1 MRNYIIAVVLF
12 VLAAFFNVSFL
23 GDTVLF
29 ILKIVMFG
37 GFVYLL
43 YGIYAAQSAPT
54 LSPAEEP
61 HSPGAPGTVVER
73 ETPSPSSPEENYK
86 IPMEGP
92 PSLSTLLSLQDGKL
106 SVYLSR
112 LFDIAFQFLHP
123 QHGYF
128 LLEEGSDLTLLTSR
142 TGDLPLK
149 PRSSDFKAI
158 FSLIKNSDQNILI
171 ENHLR
176 EDVHLNSLYDGINYK
191 PGSIYI
197 QRMLLEN
204 ETALYWIFDAKSSG
218 FFSAQDLDVPL
229 KLESLCRETIQD
241 FIFRLRFRIE
251 SARWESEKALYRSL
265 LPASGFDEALEA
277 LVERITERFEAHK
290 LTIAMKDLQEKFP
303 PTAHIV
309 KTISMEEAGREGQK
323 FELEDGLTGWV
334 ISRDK
339 MYLLDDIEK
348 GEYFIPRFSKEE
360 KTNYGL
366 HAYLAL
372 PLHYEDEAVGAVS
385 LEHREAK
392 KYTARDARELE
403 EMVRVFEDVL
413 KRTAGMKIKKEAD
426 N

>member
-43 YGIYAAQSAPT
+43 YGIYASQSVPT
-54 LSPAEEP
+54 LSLAEESP
-61 HSPGAPGTVVER
+61 SPGTAVER
-73 ETPSPSSPEENYK
+73 DTQPASAPEENYK
-86 IPMEGP
+86 VSLEDL
-92 PSLSTLLSLQDGKL
+92 PSLPALLSIQDGKL

-265 LPASGFDEALEA
+265 LPVSGFDEALEA

-290 LTIAMKDLQEKFP
+290 LTIAMKDIQEKFP

-372 PLHYEDEAVGAVS
+372 PLHYDDEAVGAVS

-392 KYTARDARELE
+392 KYTARDARELK

-413 KRTAGMKIKKEAD
+413 RRTAAVNIKKEAD